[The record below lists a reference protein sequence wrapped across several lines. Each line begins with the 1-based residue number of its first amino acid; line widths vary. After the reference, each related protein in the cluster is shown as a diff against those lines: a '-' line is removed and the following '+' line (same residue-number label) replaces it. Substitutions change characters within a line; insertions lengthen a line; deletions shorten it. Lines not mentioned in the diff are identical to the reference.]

1 MAFRGSVRLMKRIL
15 KSLII
20 FGLAAVFGAGCATTG
35 GGNSA
40 SDFES
45 SEPITADSVTL
56 IVHGMGCPL
65 CANNVDRQLLAL
77 NGVRSVN
84 ANLGSGEVKAVLWGP
99 VRPTPREL
107 ARAIRDSGFTLREI
121 RIP

>member
-1 MAFRGSVRLMKRIL
+1 MNRVLTL
-15 KSLII
+15 LIT
-20 FGLAAVFGAGCATTG
+20 FVLAAVFGAGCATTG
-35 GGNSA
+35 GVDSV

-45 SEPITADSVTL
+45 SEPIAADSVTL

-84 ANLGSGEVKAVLWGP
+84 ADLGTGEVKAVLWGP

-121 RIP
+121 RTP